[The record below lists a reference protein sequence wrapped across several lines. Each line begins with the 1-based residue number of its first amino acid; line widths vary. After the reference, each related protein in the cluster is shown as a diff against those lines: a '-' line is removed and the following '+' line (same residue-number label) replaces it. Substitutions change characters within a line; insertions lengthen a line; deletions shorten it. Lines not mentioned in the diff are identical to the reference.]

1 MSLENY
7 DFDGFTLNLYVDE
20 TGDWLA
26 HFVEMPNISAFADTP
41 EMAISELKIV
51 WEMVKEDLIAKG
63 LEIPQSPRKQEYSKA
78 IGIPE
83 LKFGLKAKV
92 I

>member
-26 HFVEMPNISAFADTP
+26 HFVEMPNISAFGDTP
-41 EMAISELKIV
+41 EVAIDELKV
-51 WEMVKEDLIAKG
+51 AWEMVKDDLIAKG
-63 LEIPQSPRKQEYSKA
+63 LEIPQSPRNKEYSK
-78 IGIPE
+78 
-83 LKFGLKAKV
+83 V
-92 I
+92 

>member
-26 HFVEMPNISAFADTP
+26 HFVGMPNISAFGETP
-41 EMAISELKIV
+41 EMAISELKIA

-63 LEIPQSPRKQEYSKA
+63 LNIPQSPRKQEYIDIS
-78 IGIPE
+78 PS
-83 LKFGLKAKV
+83 
-92 I
+92 

>member
-26 HFVEMPNISAFADTP
+26 HFVEMPNISAFGDTP
-41 EMAISELKIV
+41 EVAIDELKV
-51 WEMVKEDLIAKG
+51 AWEMVKEDLIAKG
-63 LEIPQSPRKQEYSKA
+63 LEIPQSPRKKEYT
-78 IGIPE
+78 
-83 LKFGLKAKV
+83 KV
-92 I
+92 